1 MQAFVY
7 GGYIIMHSLVE
18 ELTLLLLDKNMRL
31 ATAESCT
38 GGMIA
43 AAMTDRAGSSA
54 VFERGY
60 VTYANEAK
68 IEELDVK
75 SETLETYGAVSEQT
89 AAEMAQGAL
98 KNSHADIALS
108 VTGIAGPR
116 GGSDEKP
123 VGLVY
128 IGIAMPNKAPYVSKN
143 NFTGDRASIRQATL
157 EKALELLIE
166 RLGTAIA

>member
-1 MQAFVY
+1 
-7 GGYIIMHSLVE
+7 MHSLVE

-68 IEELDVK
+68 IEELGIK
-75 SETLETYGAVSEQT
+75 SGTLETYGAVSEQT

-108 VTGIAGPR
+108 VTGIAGPG

-128 IGIAMPNKAPYVSKN
+128 IGIAMPNKQTVVSKN
-143 NFTGDRASIRQATL
+143 IFSGDRASIRQATL

-166 RLGTAIA
+166 RLGTAMA

>member
-1 MQAFVY
+1 
-7 GGYIIMHSLVE
+7 MHSLVE
-18 ELTLLLLDKNMRL
+18 ELSLLLTQKNMRL

-60 VTYANEAK
+60 VTYSNEAK
-68 IEELDVK
+68 IEELGVK
-75 SETLETYGAVSEQT
+75 SETIETYGAVSEQT
-89 AAEMAQGAL
+89 AAEMAKGAL

-108 VTGIAGPR
+108 VTGIAGPN
-116 GGSDEKP
+116 GGTEEKP

-128 IGIAMPNKAPYVSKN
+128 IGIALQNKEPHIVKN
-143 NFTGDRASIRQATL
+143 NFDGDRTTIRQATV
-157 EKALELLIE
+157 EKALEMLIDT
-166 RLGTAIA
+166 LGTKQA